1 MKKKKNFKFENFSKM
16 ADKAVKILF
25 LGTIL
30 RVIRLYFSNLSP
42 KTRKK
47 GLEYYP
53 LSIRIDLSMFKC
65 LIDVQNYILGLK
77 LVINMVIPIDLFLC
91 NMRM

>member
-1 MKKKKNFKFENFSKM
+1 MKQMNFKFETFSKM

-42 KTRKK
+42 KTHMK

-65 LIDVQNYILGLK
+65 LIDVRNYILGLK
-77 LVINMVIPIDLFLC
+77 LVINMVIPIDLFLS